1 MNSEI
6 LVKLQKIFRQYFDDP
21 ELLLFETTSARDIEE
36 WDSLAQVG
44 LILSIEKEFNL
55 RFSIEDIESLENIG
69 GMEKLIERLSQ

>member
-1 MNSEI
+1 MSSEI

>member
-69 GMEKLIERLSQ
+69 GMEKLIQRLSQ